1 MERTWKPTTAGIL
14 TIIEGAGR
22 IALGTGVIIV
32 GKLVGA
38 LSGLDWSSRIE
49 EWARMYGR
57 GALGLHP
64 MLTRILDMSS
74 TALIAVGAVLL
85 AFGIVALVGGINALK
100 RKRWGLALAGSIL
113 SLPGVLGVL
122 AIIFV
127 SLGKKEFD

>member
-14 TIIEGAGR
+14 TIIEGATR
-22 IALGTGVIIV
+22 IAFGTGVIIA
-32 GKLVGA
+32 GRWVGA
-38 LSGLDWSSRIE
+38 LGGLDWSSWIE
-49 EWARMYGR
+49 EWARVYG
-57 GALGLHP
+57 LGTADIQSI
-64 MLTRILDMSS
+64 LTRILGVSS

-113 SLPGVLGVL
+113 SLPGVMAIL